1 MTIIQGHGAS
11 AGVTCGPLYLFRRP
25 PAPVYA
31 DTAEDPGAEWARF
44 KAAQTR
50 ASLQLAGLA
59 RRAMQQGGQ
68 EAADLFE
75 THQLLA
81 EDLDFEDAIQRS
93 IRLDGLTAEAAV
105 NKAAEQFARMFR
117 EMDDTYMQARSD
129 DILDVGRRILRILSG
144 RAEGRLELEWPV
156 ILVSD
161 ELAPS
166 ETIQLDKSKILAFV
180 TEGGSANS
188 HSAILARTMGIP
200 AVFGAEGLLRPEYE
214 GQEAFVDGE
223 TGQIVLDADDE
234 TRDSL
239 LEKQQVQQ
247 PQLPLIR

>member
-1 MTIIQGHGAS
+1 MTTIQGHGAS

-44 KAAQTR
+44 KSAQTR

-59 RRAMQQGGQ
+59 RRALRQGGQ

-81 EDLDFEDAIQRS
+81 EDLDFEDAVQRS

-105 NKAAEQFARMFR
+105 NKSAEQFARMFR
-117 EMDDTYMQARSD
+117 EMDDAYMQARGD

-144 RAEGRLELEWPV
+144 RPRAGWNW
-156 ILVSD
+156 S
-161 ELAPS
+161 
-166 ETIQLDKSKILAFV
+166 
-180 TEGGSANS
+180 
-188 HSAILARTMGIP
+188 
-200 AVFGAEGLLRPEYE
+200 GL
-214 GQEAFVDGE
+214 
-223 TGQIVLDADDE
+223 
-234 TRDSL
+234 
-239 LEKQQVQQ
+239 
-247 PQLPLIR
+247 